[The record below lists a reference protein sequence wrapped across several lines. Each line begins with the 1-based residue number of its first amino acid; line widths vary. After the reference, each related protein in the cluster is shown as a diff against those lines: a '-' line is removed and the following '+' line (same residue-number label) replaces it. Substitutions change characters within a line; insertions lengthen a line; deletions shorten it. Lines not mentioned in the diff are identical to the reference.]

1 MTLSDLS
8 ASINLLSL
16 SIYKKLGLG
25 NPKPTM
31 MKFLMDD
38 RTIRRTIGRLYNV
51 QVKVEAFIFLAGIV
65 ILYCE
70 VDFQGPIIIG
80 IPFLNTG
87 RALVYVEKR
96 KMKLVSTKKKRPLIL
111 VEL

>member
-38 RTIRRTIGRLYNV
+38 TTIRRTIGRLYNV
-51 QVKVEAFIFLAGIV
+51 QVKLEAFIFLAGIV

-70 VDFQGPIIIG
+70 VDFKLIRI
-80 IPFLNTG
+80 TG
-87 RALVYVEKR
+87 RRFLATRLALFYMEK
-96 KMKLVSTKKKRPLIL
+96 T
-111 VEL
+111 